1 MKELRHIIGTIG
13 LTFLLSYSA
22 AKADKI
28 KPNTLPENPNLIN
41 GEATIYSSANNLAI
55 EQKTDKISI
64 NWDTFNIGSSAIVEF
79 FQPNNKSVALNR
91 VNSSDPSYIYGDLR
105 ANGQLIFINPSGVLF
120 KGGSKVDV
128 GAMIAT
134 TLNMSDDHFLN
145 GNYTFKDQNDT
156 GRIVNEGNI
165 KAKNGGTI
173 ALIARSVVNKGLI
186 ETPEGSSA
194 LISNNDVTL
203 TMIDNALINFE
214 INSKELENIVKEK
227 NAINVNN
234 NEILLT
240 SNGKNEVFNAV
251 VNNEGTIKA
260 NSISRK
266 GGKIFLSSRKGKI
279 KNSGTMMASSNA
291 TDGGYIEVTSD
302 DIEVDKGSRILA
314 QGSNK
319 GGKILIG
326 GSWQLTLLKKC
337 LENLIYVLLQIRKVK
352 TFLKFW
358 GQKM

>member
-1 MKELRHIIGTIG
+1 MKELRYIIGTIG
-13 LTFLLSYSA
+13 LTFLLSYSV

-203 TMIDNALINFE
+203 TMIDNA
-214 INSKELENIVKEK
+214 
-227 NAINVNN
+227 
-234 NEILLT
+234 
-240 SNGKNEVFNAV
+240 
-251 VNNEGTIKA
+251 
-260 NSISRK
+260 
-266 GGKIFLSSRKGKI
+266 
-279 KNSGTMMASSNA
+279 
-291 TDGGYIEVTSD
+291 
-302 DIEVDKGSRILA
+302 
-314 QGSNK
+314 
-319 GGKILIG
+319 
-326 GSWQLTLLKKC
+326 
-337 LENLIYVLLQIRKVK
+337 
-352 TFLKFW
+352 
-358 GQKM
+358 